1 MRRFPGRSQT
11 FTVIQNVMI
20 LGLFAGASI
29 ASAQPPLPP
38 TTLHSST
45 TLVYVPALVKTA
57 QKENVY
63 SLEAKDFALTDNSVA
78 QQVTLES
85 DEAARAR
92 PLALVVLLQIG
103 GAAHQQYDI
112 YAHLDAMLAA
122 VVHGTPNK
130 VAVVEFDS
138 EPEWDSP
145 FISDP
150 DHWADE
156 IDKPHWGNGG
166 AAIFDALAYA
176 LHLLN
181 QQPPD
186 TRRAILL
193 ISQQHD
199 VGSKTKVQDIVRDV
213 GESNTAVY
221 SLTFSVEKSVLKQAF
236 TFRNP
241 PPPNPPLNVGDHN
254 GDQGYI
260 QYFQLSPLLDL
271 AIGAM
276 HKNLAAEVA
285 GLSGGEPFGFG
296 NKVEFDRALNALS
309 NDVRNGYLL
318 SFRPTVPDPGL
329 HTLKLRVPDH
339 PDYLVSARS
348 NYWAGDAKAPE

>member
-1 MRRFPGRSQT
+1 MRRLPGRSQT
-11 FTVIQNVMI
+11 STVIQSALAV
-20 LGLFAGASI
+20 LLAGASL
-29 ASAQPPLPP
+29 AAAQTPVPP
-38 TTLHSST
+38 TTLHSSS
-45 TLVYVPALVKTA
+45 TLVYVPALVKTPER
-57 QKENVY
+57 ENVY
-63 SLEAKDFALTDNSVA
+63 SLQADDFGLSDNGLP

-103 GAAHQQYDI
+103 GAAHQQYAT
-112 YAHLDAMLAA
+112 YAHLDTMLAA

-150 DHWADE
+150 DHWGDE
-156 IDKPHWGNGG
+156 IDNPHWGNGG

-199 VGSKTKVQDIVRDV
+199 VGSKTKVQDIIRDV

-236 TFRNP
+236 TFHSAP
-241 PPPNPPLNVGDHN
+241 PANEPLQVGE
-254 GDQGYI
+254 QSYV

-285 GLSGGEPFGFG
+285 GLSGGEPYGFS
-296 NKVEFDRALNALS
+296 NKVEFDRALSTLS

-318 SFRPTVPDPGL
+318 SFRPTAPDPGL
-329 HTLKLRVPDH
+329 HTLKVAVPDH

-348 NYWAGDAKAPE
+348 SYWASDAKAPE

>member
-1 MRRFPGRSQT
+1 MRLPPRTTQAAAA
-11 FTVIQNVMI
+11 I
-20 LGLFAGASI
+20 LVAAA
-29 ASAQPPLPP
+29 ASAQTPPPP
-38 TTLHSST
+38 NTPTLQSTT
-45 TLVYVPALVKTA
+45 TLVYVPALVKTP
-57 QKENVY
+57 QKENVN
-63 SLEAKDFALTDNSVA
+63 SLQAHDFDLTDNGLP
-78 QQVTLES
+78 QQLTLES

-103 GAAHQQYDI
+103 GAAHQQVAN
-112 YAHLDAMLAA
+112 YAHLDTMLASI
-122 VVHGTPNK
+122 VHGTPNK

-176 LHLLN
+176 LNLLR

-199 VGSKTKVQDIVRDV
+199 VGSKTKVEDIVRAV

-221 SLTFSVEKSVLKQAF
+221 SLTFSAEKSALKQAF
-236 TFRNP
+236 TFHSP
-241 PPPNPPLNVGDHN
+241 PPANAPLQVGE
-254 GDQGYI
+254 QSYV

-285 GLSGGEPFGFG
+285 GLSGGEPFGFS
-296 NKVEFDRALNALS
+296 NKVEFDRALNTLS

-318 SFRPTVPDPGL
+318 SFRPTAPNPGL
-329 HTLKLRVPDH
+329 HTLKLRVPDY
-339 PDYLVSARS
+339 PDLLIDARTS
-348 NYWAGDAKAPE
+348 YWSDRP

>member
-1 MRRFPGRSQT
+1 MRRLPGCSQT
-11 FTVIQNVMI
+11 STVIQSAV
-20 LGLFAGASI
+20 LGLLVGSSL
-29 ASAQPPLPP
+29 ASAQTPPPP
-38 TTLHSST
+38 TTLHSSS
-45 TLVYVPALVKTA
+45 TLVVVPTLVQTPARKPVYALTS
-57 QKENVY
+57 E
-63 SLEAKDFALTDNSVA
+63 DFALTDDGLA

-112 YAHLDAMLAA
+112 YAHLDTMLAA

-221 SLTFSVEKSVLKQAF
+221 SLTFSVEKSALKQAF

-254 GDQGYI
+254 GDQGYV

-296 NKVEFDRALNALS
+296 NKVEFDRALNTLS
-309 NDVRNGYLL
+309 NDVRNGYTL
-318 SFRPTVPDPGL
+318 SFQPAAPVPGL
-329 HTLKLRVPDH
+329 HTLKVAVPDH
-339 PDYLVSARS
+339 PDYLVSARA
-348 NYWAGDAKAPE
+348 NYWAGGAKTPE

>member
-1 MRRFPGRSQT
+1 MRRLREFSQT
-11 FTVIQNVMI
+11 STVIESALV
-20 LGLFAGASI
+20 LGLLAGGF
-29 ASAQPPLPP
+29 ASAQTPPPP

-45 TLVYVPALVKTA
+45 TLVYVPTLVKTP
-57 QKENVY
+57 QKENVN
-63 SLEAKDFALTDNSVA
+63 SLRAGDFDLTDNGLT

-103 GAAHQQYDI
+103 GAAHQQYAT

-166 AAIFDALAYA
+166 AAIFDALGYA
-176 LHLLN
+176 LNLLR

-199 VGSKTKVQDIVRDV
+199 VGSKTKVQDIVREV

-241 PPPNPPLNVGDHN
+241 PPSNQPIEVGE
-254 GDQGYI
+254 QSYI

-296 NKVEFDRALNALS
+296 NKVEFDRALNTLG

-318 SFRPTVPDPGL
+318 SFRPTAPTPGL
-329 HTLKLRVPDH
+329 HTLKVAVPEH
-339 PDYLVSARS
+339 PDYVVSSRTS
-348 NYWAGDAKAPE
+348 YWAGDTKAPE